1 MERTGDGVLRSLET
15 APETI
20 AGKEDLEGIASVI
33 MRVLKR
39 INAHRTLYESNE
51 EAVKQH
57 LIGEIM
63 SALGW
68 DWNNPEE
75 VRPESRTE
83 EGRAD
88 YALIL
93 GGEVLAYLEAKNL
106 GVNILKREEPLR
118 QLAKYCFS
126 AGVRYGILSNGAVW
140 IAIKSFELGSSL
152 RERTL
157 MSVNLLEEPPMKAA
171 LKLSLLSKSRILDM
185 ERISSLLK
193 ALELSFQGLV
203 KEGYPKEAL
212 FEFLRVEK
220 GKRIVPVYLLDG
232 AEQPKAAYVYDNGWK
247 VLPLPERTLK
257 GVLLA
262 VLLYMGK
269 KAYGDERR
277 EIMAAYEQLKR
288 IPLEQKKARE
298 ILVRLEEEKKLN
310 ISVEL

>member
-1 MERTGDGVLRSLET
+1 MAET
-15 APETI
+15 NLGALKSAPEL
-20 AGKEDLEGIASVI
+20 GKFENSSSDVGSIVGSIV
-33 MRVLKR
+33 RVLKK
-39 INAHRTLYESNE
+39 INAHRKLYETNE

-63 SALGW
+63 RALGW
-68 DWNNPEE
+68 EWDNPEE

-93 GGEVLAYLEAKNL
+93 GGEIVAYVEAKNL
-106 GVNILKREEPLR
+106 GVNIEKREEPLR
-118 QLAKYCFS
+118 QLAKYCFNT
-126 AGVRYGILSNGAVW
+126 GVRYGILTNGAVW
-140 IAIKSFELGSSL
+140 IGVKAFEVGSSL

-157 MSVNLLEEPPMKAA
+157 VKVNLLNEPPMKAA
-171 LKLSLLSKSRILDM
+171 LKLSLFSKSRILEM

-193 ALELSFQGLV
+193 ALELSFMGLI
-203 KEGYPKEAL
+203 KEGYPREAL
-212 FEFLRVEK
+212 FEYLKVDS
-220 GKRIVPVYLLDG
+220 GKRIVPIHLLEG
-232 AEQPKAAYVYDNGWK
+232 HESPKVAYVYDNGWK
-247 VLPLPERTLK
+247 LLPLPERTMK

-262 VLLYMGK
+262 VLLYMGQ
-269 KAYGDERR
+269 KAFGDEKR

-288 IPLEQKKARE
+288 IPLEQKKAHE